1 MQIIYPGDYFDL
13 NRIDENY
20 EDEFNCAR
28 HNGLKCVLLSSQHL
42 ADGKIKF
49 SESPEPH
56 EPVIWRGWMLKKEEY
71 RALYNAVKNY
81 NTAMLVSPDDY
92 ASCHYITGWYEL
104 CSDYTPETVFLTE
117 CDDFEKI
124 TSRLKWSSYFV
135 KDYVKSLTTS
145 RGSIAR
151 NVEEIQEILT
161 NIKQY
166 RGEIEGG
173 AVLRKVE
180 DLKPET
186 ERRYFS
192 FYGAVYSA
200 DDVIPAIVH
209 KIAERIS
216 SPFFSIDMVETA
228 SSNLRLIEIG
238 DGQVSDIKEWDI
250 PKFIKMIAKA
260 GLSG

>member
-1 MQIIYPGDYFDL
+1 MQIIYPSDYFNP
-13 NRIDENY
+13 NRVDENY

-42 ADGKIKF
+42 LDSKIKL
-49 SESPEPH
+49 SESPEAH
-56 EPVIWRGWMLKKEEY
+56 EPVIWRGWMLKQKEY
-71 RALYNAVKNY
+71 RALYNAVKSY
-81 NTAMLVSPDDY
+81 GTAMLVSPDDY
-92 ASCHYITGWYEL
+92 VSCHYITGWYES
-104 CSDYTPETVFLTE
+104 CSDYTPETILLTE
-117 CDDFEKI
+117 SDDLEKI
-124 TSRLKWSSYFV
+124 TSRLKWPSYFV

-173 AVLRKVE
+173 IVLRKVE

-192 FYGAVYSA
+192 FFGTVYSA

-209 KIAERIS
+209 EIAKHIS

-228 SSNLRLIEIG
+228 SFDLRLIEIG

-250 PKFIKMIAKA
+250 QKFIKMIVKA
-260 GLSG
+260 GLSR